1 MTVIP
6 EAGKRY
12 VCRDGSIT
20 DPLEEF
26 GDVWL
31 VDHGPHGMIYSSDDH
46 AFGWRVFPID
56 EEDHPKD
63 LMREYVE

>member
-20 DPLEEF
+20 EPLKEVC
-26 GDVWL
+26 GVWL
-31 VDHGPHGMIYSSDDH
+31 VARNIDPGFYTPHPL
-46 AFGWRVFPID
+46 GWRVWTLTGQ
-56 EEDHPKD
+56 DHPKD